1 MIAKTLIMI
10 TSLSMFLFFYELRG
24 NTEIPTFAYKAIAF
38 PSKLSEHY
46 RIKKNTSNNK
56 HMISS
61 QYENMKDLKSLDDD
75 LYSLNNINT
84 TKPINKI
91 IVRLNQ
97 NINIIFYNTKKN

>member
-1 MIAKTLIMI
+1 
-10 TSLSMFLFFYELRG
+10 
-24 NTEIPTFAYKAIAF
+24 
-38 PSKLSEHY
+38 
-46 RIKKNTSNNK
+46 
-56 HMISS
+56 MISS